1 MITLLLLFAL
11 KVVSPG
17 EMACVGSVQE
27 LTVPEDV
34 YIAGVN
40 DEGTTT
46 FGSTGQILYLNG
58 PGVSSLKTGT
68 VQRVIRPEGRV
79 RDPLTNEKL
88 GTYYKDIGTIRIEAV
103 EQESA
108 TARILLTCEGML
120 KGDIVIPNMQRPVVE
135 FNGSLSNALTPLQG
149 GLAGPILLGKN
160 DAREMAVGQFCF
172 IQLGRRDGVKPG
184 DRFVAIRPNPAFN
197 AQDMDVAGGATDAL
211 YSSVRGGFFS
221 YKVDSILRD
230 RALPPKVLGD
240 IVIVEVGEGIAT
252 GKIINSIWE
261 IHPGDLVVKR

>member
-27 LTVPEDV
+27 LNVPEDV
-34 YIAGVN
+34 YIAGVD

-46 FGSTGQILYLNG
+46 FGSPGQILYLNG
-58 PGVSSLKTGT
+58 PGVSFLKTGA

-79 RDPLTNEKL
+79 HDPLTSQKL

-120 KGDIVIPNMQRPVVE
+120 KGDIVIPNVQKPIVE
-135 FNGSLSNALTPLQG
+135 FSGSLSNALTPLQG
-149 GLAGPILLGKN
+149 GLASQILLGKN
-160 DAREMAVGQFCF
+160 DARQMAVGQFCF

-184 DRFVAIRPNPAFN
+184 DRFVVFRPHPAFN
-197 AQDMDVAGGATDAL
+197 AQDMAVAANATDSL
-211 YSSVRGGFFS
+211 YSSVRGGFFG
-221 YKVDSILRD
+221 YQLDSMLRD
-230 RALPPKVLGD
+230 RTLPPKVLGD
-240 IVIVEVGEGIAT
+240 IVIVEVGEGIST
-252 GKIINSIWE
+252 GKIINSMSE